1 MFTTKVFSTII
12 YNTNYTRS
20 FNMNNINV
28 PSSHIKKFMN
38 CLLVKETFDNFLLE
52 EATITTYNTFTI
64 DGHIQS
70 DFYSADELE
79 ELPDKVLSTWETIKP
94 HCFNLIKGSKLPLRF
109 KIVLKASAA
118 YTEKILNENSCG
130 LSIKE
135 VGGLYINIRY
145 DSKQTLTAEDTNT
158 ATLDCI
164 SMASLNI
171 FSMDKTLEKAW
182 DGVCEKSIQGILE

>member
-1 MFTTKVFSTII
+1 
-12 YNTNYTRS
+12 
-20 FNMNNINV
+20 MNSINI
-28 PSSHIKKFMN
+28 PATDIKKFMN

-70 DFYSADELE
+70 DFYTPEELDA
-79 ELPDKVLSTWETIKP
+79 LPDKLISTWGAIKP

-109 KIVLKASAA
+109 KIVLKASAS
-118 YTEKILNENSCG
+118 YTEKLLSENPCG
-130 LSIKE
+130 LTFSDI
-135 VGGLYINIRY
+135 GGLYINIRY
-145 DSKQTLTAEDTNT
+145 DSHRSLDGSETGTA
-158 ATLDCI
+158 ALDCI

-182 DGVCEKSIQGILE
+182 DGVCVKSIENIFS

>member
-1 MFTTKVFSTII
+1 
-12 YNTNYTRS
+12 
-20 FNMNNINV
+20 MNSINI
-28 PSSHIKKFMN
+28 SSSDIKKFMN

-70 DFYSADELE
+70 DFYSAEELE
-79 ELPDKVLSTWETIKP
+79 ALPDKTLSTWGVIRP

-109 KIVLKASAA
+109 KIVLKASTA
-118 YTEKILNENSCG
+118 YTEKLLNENSVG
-130 LSIKE
+130 LSVKD

-145 DSKQTLTAEDTNT
+145 DSKRSITGEETGNAS
-158 ATLDCI
+158 LDCI

-182 DGVCEKSIQGILE
+182 DSVCVKSIEGILG

>member
-1 MFTTKVFSTII
+1 MNSINIPSTD
-12 YNTNYTRS
+12 
-20 FNMNNINV
+20 
-28 PSSHIKKFMN
+28 IKKFMN

-52 EATITTYNTFTI
+52 EATITTYNTFTV

-79 ELPDKVLSTWETIKP
+79 ALPDKTLATWGMLKP

-109 KIVLKASAA
+109 KIVLKASAS
-118 YTEKILNENSCG
+118 YTEKLLNENPCG
-130 LSIKE
+130 LSLKDI
-135 VGGLYINIRY
+135 GGLYINIRY
-145 DSKQTLTAEDTNT
+145 DSKRTLSGEETGA
-158 ATLDCI
+158 ASLDCI

-182 DGVCEKSIQGILE
+182 DMMLEKAINGILG

>member
-1 MFTTKVFSTII
+1 
-12 YNTNYTRS
+12 
-20 FNMNNINV
+20 MNSINI
-28 PSSHIKKFMN
+28 SSSDIKKFMN

-70 DFYSADELE
+70 DFYSTEELE
-79 ELPDKVLSTWETIKP
+79 ALPDKTLSTWGTIRP

-109 KIVLKASAA
+109 KIVLKASTA
-118 YTEKILNENSCG
+118 YTEKLLNENSCG
-130 LSIKE
+130 LSVKD

-145 DSKQTLTAEDTNT
+145 DSKRSITGEETGTAS
-158 ATLDCI
+158 LDCI

-182 DGVCEKSIQGILE
+182 DSVCEKAVEGILG

>member
-1 MFTTKVFSTII
+1 
-12 YNTNYTRS
+12 
-20 FNMNNINV
+20 MNSINI
-28 PSSHIKKFMN
+28 PSSDIKKLMN

-64 DGHIQS
+64 DGHIHS
-70 DFYSADELE
+70 DFYTTDELE
-79 ELPDKVLSTWETIKP
+79 ALTDRALSTWRMIKP

-109 KIVLKASAA
+109 KIVLKASAS
-118 YTEKILNENSCG
+118 YTEKLLSDNPCG
-130 LSIKE
+130 LALKD

-145 DSKQTLTAEDTNT
+145 DSKHGMSGEEVTT

-171 FSMDKTLEKAW
+171 FSMDKTLEKTW
-182 DGVCEKSIQGILE
+182 DGVCEKFINELIS